1 MVCEV
6 KVNTIK
12 YLENNGATDDVR
24 RIIDRDKFDLLNRS
38 VTSYA
43 IKKFGLETNGDL
55 LFSIETSTAV
65 DLKGST
71 SIRDTTF
78 KINRA
83 LPNDILFDQLQKLKD
98 QVENIESENVIIPES
113 KGITLQFNI
122 GYDENSF
129 GLDVLQDGIRVG
141 AVNYVLANGV
151 AVVDAVE
158 IDPDYRNQGIASEVY
173 AQLAKSLNKNNVVLR
188 SGDLNDNSTPLW
200 KSLVKKGLA
209 KRIAANQYEYISGA
223 TNEINNLQIRDE
235 MPLVDMDIKALQDA
249 RAKEV
254 AEVLALRLA
263 QGLKT
268 DFQKVSVLEAQKLLR
283 NRKVPYR
290 GEPAF
295 YFAGAVYIVG
305 DNVSVNTVLHEFSH
319 PLLQGI
325 RKTNPKLFKN
335 LYDQLMAT
343 DEGQGVKSYVIKN
356 YPELEVDSDLFI
368 EESLAFGLQL
378 KAVNQVVG
386 QIETEGFEGF
396 INKLLAAIKN
406 MLRGIF
412 GNKVTVSKLNE
423 NTTLNELAEMLL
435 EKDFVFETDMVTEED
450 LVMYGRFVKE
460 RSDELVKL
468 SNPDA
473 MQKIVEQTYNTNRLV
488 LNEAKKFRG
497 DKVTY
502 KMMQEALFKK
512 GSTEFIE
519 QIRESLKGYMDFS
532 GIQDNTPAEIFEKVI
547 DAEEMRL
554 QDMKNKATALVNS
567 VDSINSITQN
577 MLLDINRISKE
588 NINNRH
594 IIGLLRLYK
603 ESARSYM
610 SMITDID
617 KILTQESFVDTNNPF
632 YQTINEIVTNITR
645 VQKNIADILKDNN
658 VQFFVEITSYMND
671 FVTEKL
677 NSNLGI
683 ALKNSFSGNE
693 LEAAVLGIYNKVTN
707 QTLSNDDITELIK
720 KGVPE
725 SILRGFIKE
734 YQDFVIN
741 PERIKNAL
749 TGNAHDVSWFNRWLE
764 SYSSSNDIIVG
775 PLAIFIQDQRTE
787 VENEVWKKS
796 MEFRK
801 ILSDLLPKVGFSK
814 MNTMQIRDMMS
825 EKDTIM
831 FFNKETGEPIEKEIW
846 TFLNEFGNGW
856 RYQQDILE
864 YKLEEAKKAGDRN
877 KIASAT
883 EALRQFNSDYMWQE
897 FVPEYYEKD
906 NIFKESEIG
915 ELAYTVRKQKL
926 AEYNNVVNQFDNELE
941 RLEGYSSAQ
950 ALWREYQQLASLYY
964 EDGTLKVDDPEKG
977 LYDKSIAEVLI
988 KHREGTK
995 DFSHFVPIQGSLQT
1009 SYNETVSLLEANG
1022 ITKGSGEFK
1031 KKMREWEK
1039 QNIKLKYS
1047 DEFYKE
1053 RNRKFEELGLLQAKM
1068 NAVTSSQFDAVGAQ
1082 RLISDLI
1089 YSYRDEFGQPDST
1102 ALGEERLRKIKDTEQ
1117 ALINFRAKFDRRT
1130 GLSVEDSQELNLLID
1145 KAKKGQIQTGSLES
1159 SRYIYLLKL
1168 QKNEGIDPED
1178 AVRIKQLIS
1187 ELSDLSNRRP
1197 TEYYMDILNF
1207 NLSKQNIK
1215 EVSEEDVDNYINS
1228 ADFEK
1233 LLNED
1238 ENFKSW
1244 FELNHVQKEVFDKE
1258 VKKNVMVYQRTSANS
1273 FIIPRDSAYIETTD
1287 VIDTETGE
1295 VITIMGVPNVR
1306 HSRYEVKNEYRTIP
1320 LGEAWTDYIGKYK
1333 DNKGNWL
1340 PRKFGPT
1347 ERYSARDARFMSKKY
1362 AQISSNP
1369 NSAQFKL
1376 LEAMKT
1382 YHLSNQDG
1390 MTNYGKLYLD
1400 LPRYATKKL
1409 DIYQAFQRGRYGER
1423 YKELGANIKEWWSQ
1437 TWNKSVA
1444 DYEQN
1449 DLNYDPKN
1457 NLINT
1462 DLDGNQVSY
1471 IPVTGIY
1478 NLDDSI
1484 TDADVIQGMFKYA
1497 LSIQTQGKL
1506 TESLPLVE
1514 SVLSTLEDPANQPK
1528 ELEAFSKGMFNVRGI
1543 LQKANKPGASNNR
1556 LGQVRSLIQREYSG
1570 KNVEGIDETNP
1581 RVAKFL
1587 SNIQG
1592 FSTVSSL
1599 AVNIPSA
1606 LKNQFSGYIQEII
1619 EAAGAEFIT
1628 LKDLALSTPWATK
1641 AMLDW
1646 TTKDIYSVGPG
1657 SESSQLIQIFDPNFK
1672 STDEFGREVTRS
1684 MLKDLVNAEWL
1695 YMHRKFG
1702 EMSVAVKLFGAF
1714 LHGQKVDQRLENGT
1728 IKSIRYV
1735 DAWEKDANGILKLKK
1750 GVHPGW
1756 NNTSIYHV
1764 YVKGETLEEIAK
1776 KYYIDVVELK
1786 AKNRIKSEIQLED
1799 GQEIVIAKSEKFK
1812 AFKNRLQGTSR
1823 RLFGVYDRMGQPE
1836 GNKLLI
1842 YRMFF
1847 FMRKWFT
1854 PMFVNRFGMDTKT
1867 FEWTRGGERYD
1878 WALGKYTKGYYI
1890 TAFQVLTKVLKSK
1903 FRDYQYL
1910 TPEEKSDF
1918 RRFATEGLTTI
1929 MFSVLAS
1936 MIFGF
1941 DPDDDDKWDKLKAK
1955 SGAINQDDFNT
1966 YGFMSNH
1973 MLNLMLGVQA
1983 ETSAFIPLPSV
1994 FGMNL
1999 GADDYAKMVTSTSTS
2014 WYNTVILYVQMLG
2027 DVASFVTFDDMPRY
2041 KKDTGP
2047 YWWDQKDELQI
2058 WNKLFKAVGFTGG
2071 SGDPVTSIKNQIQS
2085 GSRIGGQ

>member
-24 RIIDRDKFDLLNRS
+24 RIIDRDKFDILNRS
-38 VTSYA
+38 VTNYA

-55 LFSIETSTAV
+55 LFSTETSTGV

-78 KINRA
+78 NIYRA
-83 LPNDILFDQLQKLKD
+83 IPNDLLFDQLQKLKT
-98 QVENIESENVIIPES
+98 QAENLESENVIIPDFKE
-113 KGITLQFNI
+113 GEQLNLF
-122 GYDENSF
+122 DEN
-129 GLDVLQDGIRVG
+129 QEPMMMR
-141 AVNYVLANGV
+141 NGV
-151 AVVDAVE
+151 V
-158 IDPDYRNQGIASEVY
+158 N
-173 AQLAKSLNKNNVVLR
+173 LNNPSANII
-188 SGDLNDNSTPLW
+188 TPLTQDT
-200 KSLVKKGLA
+200 
-209 KRIAANQYEYISGA
+209 I
-223 TNEINNLQIRDE
+223 
-235 MPLVDMDIKALQDA
+235 PLVDMDIKALQDA

-263 QGLKT
+263 KGLKT
-268 DFQKVSVLEAQKLLR
+268 DFQKISVEQAQKLLR
-283 NRKVPYR
+283 NRPVQYR

-295 YFAGAVYIVG
+295 YFAGTVYIVG

-356 YPELEVDSDLFI
+356 YPELEVDSPLFM

-460 RSDELVKL
+460 RADELVKL
-468 SNPDA
+468 SNPET
-473 MQKIVEQTYNTNRLV
+473 MQKMVEQTYNTNRLV
-488 LNEAKKFRG
+488 LSEAKKFKS

-532 GIQDNTPAEIFEKVI
+532 GIQDNTPAEIFDKVL

-567 VDSINSITQN
+567 VDSINSVTQN
-577 MLLDINRISKE
+577 MLKDINKISKE
-588 NINNRH
+588 NINSRH
-594 IIGLLRLYK
+594 VIGLLRLYK
-603 ESARSYM
+603 ESARSYL
-610 SMITDID
+610 SMISDID
-617 KILTQESFVDTNNPF
+617 KLLTQESFVDSNNPF

-645 VQKNIADILKDNN
+645 IQKNIADILKDNN
-658 VQFFVEITSYMND
+658 VQFFVEITSYMNE

-683 ALKNSFSGNE
+683 ALKNAFSKNE
-693 LEAAVLGIYNKVTN
+693 LEEAVLGIYNKVTN
-707 QTLSNDDITELIK
+707 QNLSNDDIAELVR

-725 SILRGFIKE
+725 SILRGFVKE
-734 YQDFVIN
+734 YQDFVVNEDKI
-741 PERIKNAL
+741 RNAL

-764 SYSSSNDIIVG
+764 SYSSSNDVIVG

-814 MNTMQIRDMMS
+814 MNTMQIRDMIS

-831 FFNKETGEPIEKEIW
+831 FFNKETGEPMEKEIW

-856 RYQQDILE
+856 RYQQDMLE
-864 YKLEEAKKAGDRN
+864 YKVEEAKKTGDRN
-877 KIASAT
+877 KIAAAT
-883 EALRQFNSDYMWQE
+883 NELRQFNADYMWQE

-915 ELAYTVRKQKL
+915 ELAYSLRKQKL
-926 AEYNNVVNQFDNELE
+926 AEFNNAVNQFDNELE
-941 RLEGYSSAQ
+941 RLEGYSSTQ

-964 EDGTLKVDDPEKG
+964 EDGTEKVDDAEKG
-977 LYDKSIAEVLI
+977 IYDRSVAEVLI
-988 KHREGTK
+988 KHREATK
-995 DFSHFVPIQGSLQT
+995 DFSHFVPIEGSLQT

-1022 ITKGSGEFK
+1022 ITRGSGEFK

-1039 QNIKLKYS
+1039 QNLKIKYS
-1047 DEFYKE
+1047 DDFYKE
-1053 RNRKFEELGLLQAKM
+1053 RNKRFEELALLQGKM
-1068 NAVTSSQFDAVGAQ
+1068 NELTNSEFDAAGAQ
-1082 RLISDLI
+1082 RMISDLI
-1089 YSYRDEFGQPDST
+1089 YSYRDEFGQPDSN
-1102 ALGEERLRKIKDTEQ
+1102 ALGVDRLQKIKDVEQ
-1117 ALINFRAKFDRRT
+1117 ALINFRAKFDKRT
-1130 GLSVEDSQELNLLID
+1130 GLSLEDSQELDLLID
-1145 KAKKGQIQTGSLES
+1145 KAKKGQIQTGSPEAA
-1159 SRYIYLLKL
+1159 RYLYLLKL
-1168 QKNEGIDPED
+1168 QKDQGINPED
-1178 AVRIKQLIS
+1178 SNRIKQLIS

-1197 TEYYMDILNF
+1197 TEYYLDTLNY
-1207 NLSKQNIK
+1207 NLSKQNIG
-1215 EVSEEDVDNYINS
+1215 EVTEERVDEYINE
-1228 ADFEK
+1228 ADFQQ
-1233 LLNED
+1233 LLD
-1238 ENFKSW
+1238 QDDNFKNW
-1244 FELNHVQKEVFDKE
+1244 FELNHVQREVYDRE
-1258 VKKNVMVYQRTSANS
+1258 LKKKVTIYQRTSANS
-1273 FIIPRDSAYIETTD
+1273 FIVPSDSEYIETTKI
-1287 VIDTETGE
+1287 IDTETGE
-1295 VITIMGVPNVR
+1295 TISIMGVPNVR
-1306 HSRYEVKNEYRTIP
+1306 HSRYDVKNEYRTIP
-1320 LGEAWTDYIGKYK
+1320 LGEAWTDYIGQYK

-1347 ERYSARDARFMSKKY
+1347 ERHSARDARFMSKKY

-1376 LEAMKT
+1376 LEAMKA
-1382 YHLSNQDG
+1382 YHLSNQEG
-1390 MTNYGKLYLD
+1390 MSGYGKLYLD
-1400 LPRYATKKL
+1400 LPRYATKRL
-1409 DIYQAFQRGRYGER
+1409 DIYQAFQRGAYGER
-1423 YKELGANIKEWWSQ
+1423 YKELSTNIKAWWSQ

-1457 NLINT
+1457 NLVNT
-1462 DLDGNQVSY
+1462 DLEGNQVSY

-1484 TDADVIQGMFKYA
+1484 TDADVLQGMFKYA

-1506 TESLPLVE
+1506 LESLPLVE

-1528 ELEAFSKGMFNVRGI
+1528 ELEAFSKGMFSIRGI

-1628 LKDLALSTPWATK
+1628 LKDIALSTPWATK

-1646 TTKDIYSVGPG
+1646 TTKDIYAVGPG

-1672 STDEFGREVTRS
+1672 TTDEFGREVTRS

-1714 LHGQKVDQRLENGT
+1714 LHGQKVDQRLNGT

-1735 DAWEKDANGILKLKK
+1735 DAWEKDANGILKLKE

-1756 NNTSIYHV
+1756 NNTSVFHV
-1764 YVKGETLEEIAK
+1764 YSKGETLEEIAA
-1776 KYYIDVVELK
+1776 KYYIDVIELK

-1867 FEWTRGGERYD
+1867 LEMTRGGERYD

-1890 TAFQVLTKVLKSK
+1890 TAFQVITKVLKSK

-1936 MIFGF
+1936 MLFGF
-1941 DPDDDDKWDKLKAK
+1941 DPDDDDKWEKLKAK
-1955 SGAINQDDFNT
+1955 SGAINQDNFNT

-1983 ETSAFIPLPSV
+1983 ETSAFIPLPSI

-2014 WYNTVILYVQMLG
+2014 WYNTVILYIQMLG

-2041 KKDTGP
+2041 EKDTGP
-2047 YWWDQKDELQI
+2047 YWWDQKDELKI

-2071 SGDPVTSIKNQIQS
+2071 SGDPVTSIKNQAQS
-2085 GSRIGGQ
+2085 GARIGGQ